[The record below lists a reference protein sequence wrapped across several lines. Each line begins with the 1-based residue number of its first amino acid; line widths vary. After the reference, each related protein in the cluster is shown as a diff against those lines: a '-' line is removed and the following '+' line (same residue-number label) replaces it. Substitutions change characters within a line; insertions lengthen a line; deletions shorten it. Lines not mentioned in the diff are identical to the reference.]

1 MWIAGEVQF
10 FTAEVVNN
18 QDGTLSATYI
28 GDFPGDFLVYVEEI
42 NLASANNGKHVR
54 PITGSPFELTI
65 TGPPLL
71 DPDTLPL
78 CGAESS
84 SSRMS
89 SFWRTG
95 SWLSSHV
102 ASGKHGVLRNGWVFQ
117 PEECV
122 YDTFSYDDLMVI
134 AALNE
139 PTWLLVIGG
148 SVQRGAMLSLLDM
161 ALSQGQK
168 DSFSRSAV
176 QKCWGWSDVR
186 IGNLRI
192 TYQVC
197 MRLYLSA
204 STVPG
209 N

>member
-1 MWIAGEVQF
+1 M

-18 QDGTLSATYI
+18 QDGTLTATYV

-42 NLASANNGKHVR
+42 DLTQGESSDSTR
-54 PITGSPFELTI
+54 PITGSPFKLTI
-65 TGPPLL
+65 IGPPVLA
-71 DPDTLPL
+71 PDALPL
-78 CGAESS
+78 CGTESS

-117 PEECV
+117 PRECV
-122 YDTFSYDDLMVI
+122 HDSFSYDDLLLM
-134 AALNE
+134 AALDD

-148 SVQRGAMLSLLDM
+148 SVQRGVMLSLLDM

-168 DSFSRSAV
+168 DHFDTSV
-176 QKCWGWSDVR
+176 VHKCWGWSDVR
-186 IGNLRI
+186 IRNLRI

-197 MRLYLSA
+197 TCL
-204 STVPG
+204 
-209 N
+209 